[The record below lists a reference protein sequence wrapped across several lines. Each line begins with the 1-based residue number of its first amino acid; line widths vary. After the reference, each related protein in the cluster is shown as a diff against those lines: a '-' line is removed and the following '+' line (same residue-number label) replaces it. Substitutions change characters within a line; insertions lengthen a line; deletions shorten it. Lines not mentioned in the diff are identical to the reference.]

1 MFFIDGCTEPI
12 DSSSLTDKR
21 RQHVGPQYEFD
32 LAPDNARVGAK
43 YPPPLAVYVD
53 EKFIP
58 ITLKCA
64 RRHGACVAPV
74 SRSIAWGDQSHRVW
88 AHRKPLAV
96 AFNDCLVPNKTSDEF

>member
-1 MFFIDGCTEPI
+1 MNSDTPLAF
-12 DSSSLTDKR
+12 DSSSLTDER
-21 RQHVGPQYEFD
+21 RQHVGPQCEFD
-32 LAPDNARVGAK
+32 LAPDNTRIGAK
-43 YPPPLAVYVD
+43 YPPLLAVYLD
-53 EKFIP
+53 EKSIP